1 MHLVPTHDEV
11 VDLLRRTG
19 GLREGH
25 FEYINGLHANEYL
38 QVALTMRYY
47 DAAKVLS
54 VGLSRQLRANSEIR
68 AIIPELSIVAPATG
82 GLPVAYGV
90 CEALRA
96 HQVYWA
102 ERENANEPQRFRQY
116 LELKKREKVLLVDD
130 ILRSGKK
137 LAELKKL
144 VEDSGGE
151 VVDLL
156 RRTGGL
162 REGHFEYINGLH
174 ANEYLQ
180 VALTMRYY
188 DAAKVL
194 SVGLSR
200 QLRANSEIRAIIPEL
215 SIVAPATG
223 GLPVA
228 YGVCEALRAHQVYW
242 AERENAN
249 EPQRFRQYLELKK
262 GEKVLLVDDILRT
275 GKKLAELK
283 KLVEDSGGEVVGLA
297 VVIYQPNPTTPSFDP
312 LPFYYLAKLDATY
325 YKDAASCDLCKK
337 GAPVDKVWL

>member
-11 VDLLRRTG
+11 VELLRRTG

-25 FEYINGLHANEYL
+25 FEYNNGLHANEYL

-47 DAAKVLS
+47 EAAKILS
-54 VGLSRQLRANSEIR
+54 VGLSRKLRANSEIR
-68 AIIPELSIVAPATG
+68 AMIPELSIVTSATG

-102 ERENANEPQRFRQY
+102 ERENE
-116 LELKKREKVLLVDD
+116 
-130 ILRSGKK
+130 
-137 LAELKKL
+137 
-144 VEDSGGE
+144 
-151 VVDLL
+151 
-156 RRTGGL
+156 
-162 REGHFEYINGLH
+162 
-174 ANEYLQ
+174 
-180 VALTMRYY
+180 
-188 DAAKVL
+188 
-194 SVGLSR
+194 
-200 QLRANSEIRAIIPEL
+200 
-215 SIVAPATG
+215 
-223 GLPVA
+223 
-228 YGVCEALRAHQVYW
+228 
-242 AERENAN
+242 N

-312 LPFYYLAKLDATY
+312 LPFYHLAELDATY
-325 YKDAASCDLCKK
+325 YKDAASCDLCKR
-337 GAPVDKVWL
+337 GVPVDKVRV